1 MNLDFATVKTWCVN
15 NLIVLVPLVLFIILL
30 PIAII
35 SFEGKNENTSNQT
48 AQEETTTT
56 QTSDNTPQRTTDG
69 YIIYDVLSVSMKAD
83 EIRTFKV
90 PIGTRVDRYQTSPDK
105 TDIEELDTKNGKYEV
120 RAKKDVT
127 FELVWRIEK
136 GFENK
141 VKPK

>member
-1 MNLDFATVKTWCVN
+1 MKALIITLSVILFVCLIGVIVLTSGNNTKIQTTETTATVVN
-15 NLIVLVPLVLFIILL
+15 RGQAAPV
-30 PIAII
+30 
-35 SFEGKNENTSNQT
+35 T
-48 AQEETTTT
+48 
-56 QTSDNTPQRTTDG
+56 TPQRTTDG
-69 YIIYDVLSVSMKAD
+69 YIIYDVLPVSMKAD